1 MDDRL
6 LNLYYC
12 FCFRLSSTSS
22 PRSASTSAALTSPPH
37 PEQCATHHRQ
47 EARPRSIVAYCL
59 LVVSRQSPPPVSLF
73 SARRSIPPGPGSSR
87 PGKKPEIPSM
97 SPFALSMNESSNQPI
112 KWQRVLLKVSGE
124 ALAGDHSQNIDPKI
138 TMAIAR
144 EVAAVTR
151 LGIEVAIVVG
161 GGNIFRGSS
170 WAGCSGLDRS
180 SADYIGQIFLDCTF
194 LEFQHIIDYSLL
206 LGLHFRAPENLRALA
221 EYPRSLQQQDS
232 LSSGEDS
239 VKEGD
244 ELILPKGL
252 LLVAHEPGSMNTAP
266 GSHIRGNT
274 LRAYSI
280 RDKEVDLLLSGT
292 ARLNI
297 ERVLILYKEVNWSG
311 ELAISSDL
319 LGFGE

>member
-1 MDDRL
+1 AFIHLVAPFSFNQRGTHL
-6 LNLYYC
+6 
-12 FCFRLSSTSS
+12 TT
-22 PRSASTSAALTSPPH
+22 ASRAVRH
-37 PEQCATHHRQ
+37 
-47 EARPRSIVAYCL
+47 
-59 LVVSRQSPPPVSLF
+59 SPPPRSTSTVH
-73 SARRSIPPGPGSSR
+73 RRLLPPGRQSSVATSSLPLLCSSFHPSR
-87 PGKKPEIPSM
+87 SRVQPSRKPEIPSM